1 MKPIQDTYP
10 IFEANQVLTN
20 RHLNAVFN
28 YLDEQE
34 RLTRANLIGIGIVC
48 GLEAGFEANGP
59 QIRITKGCGVTSE
72 GYLIIQEEVLLT
84 ARKDY
89 VLPAELDYPPFK
101 NGNQSYPLWELFPT
115 GEPDA
120 VALDEAFLKGK
131 ALLLFLE
138 LKKDDLRN
146 CSPNNCDDKGAE
158 VTATVRPLL
167 ITLDDLA
174 KIVAAAQGLGG
185 GLTPADVQANLQTR
199 LNLPD
204 LRLPRYD
211 VPNTAPASSEEVL
224 EKFFDVFKKYTLAK
238 KVSQAL
244 SAAYTAFRP
253 LVESSYPND
262 PFASFLADFGFLD
275 TAPQTVEQ
283 AIFVQNFY
291 DLFDDLLQAYEEL
304 RWHGLELLCACCP
317 PSGLFPRHL
326 ILGELQPE
334 THSFTTTY
342 RHFFQPSPAVGCC
355 RRESGEVAQLF
366 QRIVEMIGQFRL
378 TPPLQNNFSTDVLAP
393 IIVQG
398 REPVRITPT
407 KYGKFLLSEKAI
419 PYYYLQTGTPPL
431 YTLWS
436 PEKTQRNRAKQNLSY
451 RADEYATDDFIR
463 EPLVF
468 DLEPSNFLRIEGHL
482 GRNVGS
488 VLRTLLA
495 LKIRYRLP
503 VEIIALRTGEF
514 DERIALDLTKE
525 KCRFEDLEALYDALK
540 DDFRSF
546 LAKQMAFFYD
556 LPVREADASDRL
568 LASIVPVF
576 KKYQPNV
583 LVRSDRLGALFE
595 SQYEQQQFSDEL
607 LDFVSNSVN
616 TAFFRIIFRIVKL
629 DELLTNDLGDL
640 TVQALSKQYQALEV
654 AVKELETKRE
664 ERFNQL
670 EGSVAVLKAEEID
683 DRLEALLYQCRIDAF
698 QTLFAEY
705 KRRLIEAKKKQFLR
719 FFLEKHP
726 GIQHKAGVPLGG
738 TFILVYHDDPE
749 PVRPTRPG
757 LDLTGIRPT
766 TNTLAKSIERIKT
779 QYVNDLELQNVSVLL
794 EELIVANPDLF
805 PTVPT
810 QTPAQEQI
818 AEAVSKL
825 RDGTIIADF
834 FLPYQ
839 CCSDCSPIQFVLPPV
854 VEEPTNPLVFSVEK
868 FTCADGNYT
877 VAFKI
882 TGGTPPY
889 KVAAETGTISTANN
903 FKSKPVPSGTPITV
917 EISDAEDQK
926 LTKTFIHECPSP
938 CNLPCGG
945 KAIRCGYVFWLP
957 EPSPERKLESYDA
970 KIETFQFTAPDGSV
984 VDLAGELDIS
994 AAVDALNA
1002 DFKSMVERWLKKIN
1016 AIVAQ
1021 KVQSDDWFVLGYHR
1035 EANDPFGVLT
1045 VEHFACQGFILKLTT
1060 KFSYRDLTEK
1070 RSITYSDKGT
1080 QIKLNDAN
1088 ETVDVPTFGCEE
1100 MNKCLPNRE
1109 LKPVCIGTT
1118 LQLRMKTGVDQNN
1131 VVSLLA
1137 RPSGTDEEL
1146 QFLWE
1151 VEDAVPS
1158 LLVGKE
1164 VKTAVVRTSPRSKQ
1178 VRLTAF
1184 TKTGCVV
1191 SIVQTINLPG

>member
-48 GLEAGFEANGP
+48 GLEAGFETNGP

-84 ARKDY
+84 ARKEY

-101 NGNQSYPLWELFPT
+101 NGNQQYPLWELFPT

-120 VALDEAFLKGK
+120 VALDETFLKSK

-167 ITLDDLA
+167 IALDDLT
-174 KIVAAAQGLGG
+174 KIVAAAQGLAG

-224 EKFFDVFKKYTLAK
+224 KNFFDVFKKYNLAK
-238 KVSQAL
+238 KVSEAL
-244 SAAYTAFRP
+244 SAAYAAFRP

-262 PFASFLADFGFLD
+262 PFASFLTDFGFLD
-275 TAPQTVEQ
+275 TAPETVEQ

-304 RWHGLELLCACCP
+304 RWQGLELLCACCP

-334 THSFTTTY
+334 THSVTTVY

-419 PYYYLQTGTPPL
+419 PYYYLQTGAPPL

-451 RADEYATDDFIR
+451 RADEYAVDDFVK
-463 EPLVF
+463 EPLAF
-468 DLEPSNFLRIEGHL
+468 DIEPSNFLRIEGHL

-495 LKIRYRLP
+495 LKTRYRLP

-525 KCRFEDLEALYDALK
+525 KCRFENLEAVYDALK

-568 LASIVPVF
+568 VASIVPVF

-583 LVRSDRLGALFE
+583 LVKADRLGALFE
-595 SQYEQQQFSDEL
+595 IQYEQQQFSDEL

-629 DELLTNDLGDL
+629 DELLTDDLGDL
-640 TVQALSKQYQALEV
+640 NIQALSKQYQALEA

-705 KRRLIEAKKKQFLR
+705 KRRLIEAKQKQFLR

-757 LDLTGIRPT
+757 FDFTGVLPT
-766 TNTLAKSIERIKT
+766 TNVLAKSIERIKT
-779 QYVNDLELQNVSVLL
+779 QYVNDLELQNVSALL
-794 EELIVANPDLF
+794 EELIVTNPDLF
-805 PTVPT
+805 PTLPT

-854 VEEPTNPLVFSVEK
+854 SEEPANPLVFSVEK

-889 KVAAETGTISTANN
+889 KVAAEIGTISTANN

-926 LTKTFIHECPSP
+926 LVKTFTHECPSP

-945 KAIRCGYVFWLP
+945 KAIQCGYVFWLP

-984 VDLAGELDIS
+984 IDLAGELDIS

-1002 DFKSMVERWLKKIN
+1002 DFKSMVGRWLKKIN
-1016 AIVAQ
+1016 AIIAE
-1021 KVQSDDWFVLGYHR
+1021 KVQSDDWFIVGYHR
-1035 EANDPFGVLT
+1035 EANDPFGMLT
-1045 VEHFACQGFILKLTT
+1045 IEHFACQGFLLKLTT

-1070 RSITYSDKGT
+1070 RSVTYSEKGT

-1088 ETVDVPTFGCEE
+1088 ELVDVPTFGCEE

-1109 LKPVCIGTT
+1109 LKPVCTGTT
-1118 LQLRMKTGVDQNN
+1118 LQLRMKAGVDPNN

-1164 VKTAVVRTSPRSKQ
+1164 VKTKVVRTSPRSKQ

-1191 SIVQTINLPG
+1191 SIVQTIDLPG